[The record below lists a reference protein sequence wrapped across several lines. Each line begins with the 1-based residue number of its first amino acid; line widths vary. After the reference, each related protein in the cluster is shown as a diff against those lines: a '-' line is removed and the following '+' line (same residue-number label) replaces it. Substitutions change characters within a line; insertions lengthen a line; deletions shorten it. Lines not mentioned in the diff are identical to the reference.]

1 MAKPDAM
8 QAGIYAKLRALE
20 RKDPNPKSIKER
32 RNSKKSRAHRHEIF
46 TTTVE
51 LTPVQRARAINNL
64 CRLWED
70 GIVSAESFLVV
81 VKEIV
86 R

>member
-1 MAKPDAM
+1 MAKNDPE
-8 QAGIYAKLRALE
+8 QARIYAQLRKLEDNPVRAM
-20 RKDPNPKSIKER
+20 KER

-51 LTPVQRARAINNL
+51 LTPVQRARAIANL
-64 CRLWED
+64 VRLWED
-70 GIVSAESFLVV
+70 GIVTDESLILVV
-81 VKEIV
+81 KDIV

>member
-1 MAKPDAM
+1 MAKNDPD
-8 QAGIYAKLRALE
+8 QARIYAQLRKLE
-20 RKDPNPKSIKER
+20 DKTPNPGMKER

-51 LTPVQRARAINNL
+51 LTPVQRARAIANL
-64 CRLWED
+64 VRLWED
-70 GIVSAESFLVV
+70 GIVTAESFILVV
-81 VKEIV
+81 KDIV

>member
-1 MAKPDAM
+1 MARNDPD
-8 QAGIYAKLRALE
+8 QARIYAQLRKLE
-20 RKDPNPKSIKER
+20 DNPSAPTMKER

-51 LTPVQRARAINNL
+51 LTPVQRARAIANL
-64 CRLWED
+64 VRLWED
-70 GIVSAESFLVV
+70 GIVTAESFILVV
-81 VKEIV
+81 KDIV